1 MRYHRVPASALLR
14 AIVRAVLLY
23 WCVLTLTFA
32 LLRLAPGDTA
42 SLLVPPGA
50 SAADVARLRTQLGL
64 DRPMAV
70 QYAHWLGQSLGG
82 NMGTSFAAQRAVR
95 DVIADA
101 LPISLGLGITSLVL
115 SFAIGIAVRL
125 IQAVPPGLLAAALT
139 VACVVLVA
147 SLAHSLGMC
156 AIACLA

>member
-70 QYAHWLGQSLGG
+70 QYGHWLGQSLGD
-82 NMGTSFAAQRAVR
+82 NMGQSFAAQRAVR
-95 DVIADA
+95 FCGSVCCRPSVRAA
-101 LPISLGLGITSLVL
+101 WRGTSAPAHSMRSVR
-115 SFAIGIAVRL
+115 IGCVRRVRRVRMHFDSIVDTFWQTFVRL
-125 IQAVPPGLLAAALT
+125 
-139 VACVVLVA
+139 
-147 SLAHSLGMC
+147 S
-156 AIACLA
+156 